1 MASVVNRPN
10 GRREVQ
16 FFDPAGKRQTVRL
29 GKMPKR
35 DAESVKTHVEHL
47 LAAQITKQPL
57 DRETARW
64 VANLG
69 DTLADRLANVGLIRK
84 RESATLADF
93 LANYIDSRTDV
104 KPLTVKKYRTTEREL
119 LEYFGPLAMLR
130 EIRPGDADE
139 WRRELRIS
147 RGENTVRKHIAVAK
161 VFFTA
166 AVRKGLIEANPFA
179 DQTATIQANPERFHF
194 VSREVADKVLA
205 ACPDAEW
212 RLIFALSRYGGLR
225 CPSEHLALTWDSVDW
240 ETGRIRIKST
250 KTEHHVDKAS
260 RLIPMFPELR
270 PHLEAVFDAAP
281 EGSVHV
287 INRYRDTNSNLRTQ
301 LCRIIERA
309 GVEPWPKLFQNLR
322 STRETELVEEF
333 PIHVVCSWIGNS
345 KAVAAKHYLQTTDEH
360 FRKAAQNP
368 TQSAHDNS
376 DHDGPPDHENPR
388 NVVPDNRSQPLPYV
402 QIAEAG
408 LEPARSYRN
417 PGF

>member
-1 MASVVNRPN
+1 
-10 GRREVQ
+10 
-16 FFDPAGKRQTVRL
+16 
-29 GKMPKR
+29 MPKR

-84 RESATLADF
+84 RESATLAD
-93 LANYIDSRTDV
+93 YIDAYIAGRTDL
-104 KPLTVKKYRTTEREL
+104 KPRTRIKFNATKTYLVEFFTADRSLRDITE
-119 LEYFGPLAMLR
+119 
-130 EIRPGDADE
+130 GDADD
-139 WRRELRIS
+139 WRVHLVAKGM
-147 RGENTVRKHIAVAK
+147 GENTVRKHAQIAK
-161 VFFTA
+161 QFFTD
-166 AVRKGLIEANPFA
+166 AVRRNVIDSNPFA
-179 DQTATIQANPERFHF
+179 RLRSTTQANPERFHF

-260 RLIPMFPELR
+260 RAIPMFPELR

-287 INRYRDTNSNLRTQ
+287 ISRYRSGNSNLRTQ
-301 LCRIIERA
+301 LTRIIHRA
-309 GVEPWPKLFQNLR
+309 GLEPWPKLFQNLR
-322 STRETELVEEF
+322 STRETELAEEF

-345 KAVAAKHYLQTTDEH
+345 RAVAAKHYLQTTDEH

-368 TQSAHDNS
+368 TQSVHDRGDCNGQQAQVPHS
-376 DHDGPPDHENPR
+376 GPIESSR
-388 NVVPDNRSQPLPYV
+388 KSLADNAEQP
-402 QIAEAG
+402 EACTSHFDKCTKVAVEG
-408 LEPARSYRN
+408 LEPPTR
-417 PGF
+417 GL